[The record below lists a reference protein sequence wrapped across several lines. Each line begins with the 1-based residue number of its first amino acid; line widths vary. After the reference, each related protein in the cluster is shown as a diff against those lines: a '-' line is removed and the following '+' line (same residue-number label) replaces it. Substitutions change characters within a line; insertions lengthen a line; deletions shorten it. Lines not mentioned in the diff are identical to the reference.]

1 VLIERQARRGDDVFM
16 ARTRDFKTVMVPGD
30 ASMLGSYV
38 TVEITGTTGSTF
50 TGQIVG
56 ERKPLPLAV

>member
-1 VLIERQARRGDDVFM
+1 M

-30 ASMLGSYV
+30 VSMLGSYV
-38 TVEITGTTGSTF
+38 TVELTGTTGSTF
-50 TGQIVG
+50 TGQIVA

>member
-1 VLIERQARRGDDVFM
+1 
-16 ARTRDFKTVMVPGD
+16 MVPGD

-50 TGQIVG
+50 TGQIVA
-56 ERKPLPLAV
+56 ERKPLPIAV